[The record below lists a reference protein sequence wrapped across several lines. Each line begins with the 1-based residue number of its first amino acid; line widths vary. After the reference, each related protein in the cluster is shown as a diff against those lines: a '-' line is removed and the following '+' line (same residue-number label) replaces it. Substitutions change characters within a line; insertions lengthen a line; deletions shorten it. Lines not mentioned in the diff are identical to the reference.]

1 MTARLNVNI
10 DHVATVRQARRTTEP
25 SVVAAAMVC
34 EQAGAD
40 GITIHI
46 RSDRRHIQD
55 ADVRVLRDA
64 VTTYLNVEMA
74 ATEEMIKIAIDVKP
88 DAVSLVPENH
98 REITTEGGLNV
109 PANIAIV
116 RAAVNRLRDSGI
128 VASLFIDPDPQQIE
142 AAREVNA
149 QQVELCTAAYAEATL
164 GPHGIHGEGAVR
176 ANQELRRLRE
186 GAALAAQYGLHVAA
200 GHGLTLRNVGAVAEI
215 SEIEELNIGH
225 SIVSQAVFVGLE
237 RAVREMK
244 AALRV
249 GSESSVAG
257 RAGGGV
263 CSATSFCSV
272 RVLCCAH

>member
-10 DHVATVRQARRTTEP
+10 DHVATVRQARRAPEP
-25 SVVAAAMVC
+25 SIVAAAMIC

-40 GITIHI
+40 GITVHI
-46 RSDRRHIQD
+46 RGDRRHIQD
-55 ADVRVLRDA
+55 ADIVVLRQA

-74 ATEEMIKIAIDVKP
+74 ATEEMIRIAIDTRP
-88 DAVSLVPENH
+88 DAVSLVPENPK
-98 REITTEGGLNV
+98 EITTEGGLNV
-109 PANIAIV
+109 RPNIAIV

-164 GPHGIHGEGAVR
+164 GARGIHGEGAVR

-200 GHGLTLRNVGAVAEI
+200 GDGLATLNVAAGAQSDHGKDVNNGQY
-215 SEIEELNIGH
+215 S
-225 SIVSQAVFVGLE
+225 
-237 RAVREMK
+237 
-244 AALRV
+244 
-249 GSESSVAG
+249 
-257 RAGGGV
+257 
-263 CSATSFCSV
+263 C
-272 RVLCCAH
+272 